1 MTNFTAT
8 LNFFRAGC
16 IFFNGSMHL
25 IGRNIKNRIAMRRF
39 IFVIMIA
46 LAGLVGYA
54 QPKADTA
61 VAAAA
66 DSVAVSAFT
75 DAQREELRE
84 LIDDNQGGYGAER
97 QWSPQE
103 VKSLVSTV
111 LGILVP
117 GAVLIVLAIVL
128 GVVVVKTRRAKYRM
142 MDKAIDSSYDVP
154 DYVFTGSRREGTAAD
169 GRRNLHSGFVLV
181 AVGLAMFLFFIVN
194 DHIEMSMLMLI
205 PLLIGAGKVAMAFYG
220 KKNAKTDNQRNA
232 DETPDDAQ
240 QN

>member
-1 MTNFTAT
+1 
-8 LNFFRAGC
+8 
-16 IFFNGSMHL
+16 
-25 IGRNIKNRIAMRRF
+25 MRRF

-61 VAAAA
+61 VAVAA

-75 DAQREELRE
+75 DAQREELRA
-84 LIDDNQGGYGAER
+84 LIDDNQDSYDAGQQ

-169 GRRNLHSGFVLV
+169 GRRNLRSGFVLV

-194 DHIEMSMLMLI
+194 GHIEMSMLMLI
-205 PLLIGAGKVAMAFYG
+205 PLLIGAGKVAMAFYD
-220 KKNAKTDNQRNA
+220 KTNAKTDNQRNA
-232 DETPDDAQ
+232 DEMPDDAQ

>member
-1 MTNFTAT
+1 
-8 LNFFRAGC
+8 
-16 IFFNGSMHL
+16 
-25 IGRNIKNRIAMRRF
+25 MRRF
-39 IFVIMIA
+39 ILVIMIA

-75 DAQREELRE
+75 DAQREELRA
-84 LIDDNQGGYGAER
+84 LIDDNQDSYE

-169 GRRNLHSGFVLV
+169 WRRNLRSGFVLV

-194 DHIEMSMLMLI
+194 GHIEMSMLMLI
-205 PLLIGAGKVAMAFYG
+205 PLLIGAGKVAMAFYD

-232 DETPDDAQ
+232 DEKPDDAQ